1 MHLVKMFG
9 KLKWYVYFPK
19 FLEKLFLC
27 RFRRQETISVVLL
40 TIDWLSSQPPPL
52 VLGEICP
59 ESLSPSFNARQVGQR
74 KPDLWRHLSSLSLFT
89 RQAYN
94 SYALV
99 GIFQLFRW
107 HYAYLNRQLLHSA
120 FKEVGGYFLWKYYTS
135 SFKQTNQ
142 HNLLFQV
149 ITFKMARFS
158 RFQLRLFPEGW
169 PP

>member
-1 MHLVKMFG
+1 MHLVNMFG

-27 RFRRQETISVVLL
+27 WFRRQETISVVLL
-40 TIDWLSSQPPPL
+40 MIDWLSSQPPPL

-59 ESLSPSFNARQVGQR
+59 ESLYTKFQCEAGGTT
-74 KPDLWRHLSSLSLFT
+74 KAGLRHLSSLSLFT
-89 RQAYN
+89 RQAN
-94 SYALV
+94 NWYALV

-107 HYAYLNRQLLHSA
+107 HYAYLNRQLFHSA
-120 FKEVGGYFLWKYYTS
+120 FKEVGGCFLWKYYTS
-135 SFKQTNQ
+135 SFKQSNQ

-158 RFQLRLFPEGW
+158 RFQLQLFPEGW
-169 PP
+169 QP